1 MVAPRT
7 AAYGATATLKAIVGN
22 GRNRRAKPSFAKM
35 RPDDRVAPIAGIRG
49 TKNARV
55 CQDPDVAYG
64 LIQLVVVTT

>member
-1 MVAPRT
+1 M
-7 AAYGATATLKAIVGN
+7 
-22 GRNRRAKPSFAKM
+22 RRY
-35 RPDDRVAPIAGIRG
+35 DEDAPIAGIRG